1 MNNLTMERRLHE
13 GAKRYAAA
21 DKSDPFAYS
30 RAMSHIASGSA
41 SYDKDFNPDYWADD
55 AFETR
60 RLPNGPDG
68 TLGEEY
74 TVNVYKNRRRA

>member
-1 MNNLTMERRLHE
+1 MDMTRLLHE
-13 GAKRYAAA
+13 GARRYAAA

-41 SYDKDFNPDYWADD
+41 SYDKERNPDYWADD

-60 RLPNGPDG
+60 RLPNRRDG

>member
-30 RAMSHIASGSA
+30 RAMSHIAAGSA
-41 SYDKDFNPDYWADD
+41 SHDKDFNPDYWADD
-55 AFETR
+55 DIQTR
-60 RLPNGPDG
+60 RLP
-68 TLGEEY
+68 TGEEY